1 MFIKKVEIGSWIKY
15 SVLVL
20 ASLFMLFP
28 LYLMIIL
35 AFKDPKSILSGA
47 YLLPS
52 LHPRFSNFVDVF
64 EAANFFA
71 YLRNTMV
78 VVTGIL
84 LLQLLLII
92 PAAYVFARLKLRFS
106 GVLFLLYVVQI
117 MLPLE
122 ALIVPNYRIMSSFG
136 LLDTRV
142 AMMLPF
148 IGSGYCAFLLRQ
160 AFKQVPQ
167 SLEDS
172 AIIDGCGHFRF
183 IWSVLLPLS
192 KPTIMVFSL
201 ISVATH
207 WNDYLWPLIITD
219 SDKVRT
225 LTIGLGMFVQHESGA
240 DWGMLMAATLFI
252 ALPIIM
258 LFLVLQRSFVES
270 FMTSGLKG

>member
-1 MFIKKVEIGSWIKY
+1 MGNWVKYLTLIG
-15 SVLVL
+15 V
-20 ASLFMLFP
+20 SLFMLFP
-28 LYLMIIL
+28 FYLMIVM
-35 AFKDPKSILSGA
+35 AFKDPKTILGGG

-52 LHPRFSNFVDVF
+52 LHPTFTNFVRVF
-64 EAANFFA
+64 EAANFLG
-71 YLRNTMV
+71 YLGNTV
-78 VVTGIL
+78 LVVTGIL

-92 PAAYVFARLKLRFS
+92 PAAYVFARLKFRFA

-136 LLDTRV
+136 LINTRV

-160 AFKQVPQ
+160 AFKQIPQ
-167 SLEDS
+167 SLEDA
-172 AIIDGCGHFRF
+172 AIIDGCGHLRF
-183 IWSVLLPLS
+183 IWTILLPLS
-192 KPTIMVFSL
+192 KPTITVFSL

-219 SDKVRT
+219 SDRVRT

-252 ALPIIM
+252 ALPIIV
-258 LFLVLQRSFVES
+258 LFLVLQRTFIES